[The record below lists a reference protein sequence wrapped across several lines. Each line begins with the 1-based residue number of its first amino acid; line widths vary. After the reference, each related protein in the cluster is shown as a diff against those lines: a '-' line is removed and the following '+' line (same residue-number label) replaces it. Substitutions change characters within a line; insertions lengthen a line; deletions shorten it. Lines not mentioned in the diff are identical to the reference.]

1 MALRRI
7 CPICNGSGT
16 DVYCRY
22 TGYKYYGN
30 TEDILGLFLT
40 HEIMEATDPIE
51 YSALSDAN
59 KDVYKIIISAGTIS
73 LLEGGT
79 VRAALEF
86 MFPGG
91 TTTRANLDALT
102 SLIEVP
108 EALGS

>member
-1 MALRRI
+1 MALKRV
-7 CPICNGSGT
+7 CPVCDGAAT

-30 TEDILGLFLT
+30 MEDILGLFLT
-40 HEIMEATDPIE
+40 HEIMEATDPLE

-59 KDVYKIIISAGTIS
+59 KDAYKMIVSAGTVS

-86 MFPGG
+86 MFPEG
-91 TTTRANLDALT
+91 TTTRTNLDALI

-108 EALGS
+108 ES